1 MVLTL
6 EVLVAVAVLFAAG
19 AFALGRLPGVEPA
32 PVDAPGDG
40 LPDGPLAPAD
50 LRRARFGLAFRG
62 YRMSEVD
69 AVLDRLQRELAGRDE
84 EIERLRGAARSEAVA
99 PVGGAAD
106 RPGDPWPSSS

>member
-6 EVLVAVAVLFAAG
+6 EVVLAVAVLFAAG

-50 LRRARFGLAFRG
+50 LARARFGLAFRG
-62 YRMSEVD
+62 YRMAEVD
-69 AVLDRLQRELAGRDE
+69 AVLDRLEHELAERDTK
-84 EIERLRGAARSEAVA
+84 IERLRSAPHEEPHASLGAAGSTGET
-99 PVGGAAD
+99 
-106 RPGDPWPSSS
+106 WPSSS